1 MSLYLPILNNHG
13 ILYQV
18 YRKIKLKQ
26 EDKDFINELK
36 EYWIC
41 DTVLKNN
48 NEFYFCRKIE
58 DIEFEEINNEQLIEQ
73 NNEEPR
79 PENEL

>member
-1 MSLYLPILNNHG
+1 MNMQMLNNNG
-13 ILYQV
+13 TLCQV
-18 YRKIKLKQ
+18 YRKVKFKR

-36 EYWIC
+36 EYWMC

-48 NEFYFCRKIE
+48 DEFYFCRKVE